1 MWILWIDAVFQI
13 VHLGESL
20 RDIITLI
27 LRSDII
33 LHNRCFHFQRGIVDS
48 KHIRLVSYCHRQ
60 CTAIDVNAKCEL
72 DDKIH

>member
-1 MWILWIDAVFQI
+1 MWIWRIDAVFQI

-33 LHNRCFHFQRGIVDS
+33 LHNRYFHFQREIVGS
-48 KHIRLVSYCHRQ
+48 KHIWLISNCHRQ
-60 CTAIDVNAKCEL
+60 CILIDVKAEYEL